1 MLIEPAWING
11 PRHEGR
17 RWLSER
23 RNCREGYGLSS
34 KLKNTLRCKLLKI
47 GQMCGWVFG
56 TLSATGSSATPRDAV
71 VW

>member
-17 RWLSER
+17 RWLSEC

-47 GQMCGWVFG
+47 QGKIVWLGRRDSNPNNRVQ
-56 TLSATGSSATPRDAV
+56 SAVSYR
-71 VW
+71 